1 MLAVRLGE
9 LAGVEPRELA
19 DAYYVA
25 LLHSFGCT
33 SDGPEQTELYGD
45 DIEPRAAFALVDAG
59 DLPQVA
65 DFLTTMVGRGRPPE
79 VREAMVADALANA
92 FELAQATFALHC
104 EVAQR
109 FASWLGFSP
118 GILAALAFVFERWD
132 GHGLPSGAAGEEIPL
147 AARLLHVA
155 RDISVFLSA
164 VDADE
169 ARAVVERRAG
179 GAYDPRLAALALDHF
194 DELLAGLDEAL
205 IWEQAIAS
213 EPPPQRWMSGDE
225 IDAAFGVVAAFTGL
239 KSRWLRGHAENV
251 AELAEAAAWR
261 LDLEGDEVA
270 RIRRAALALDL
281 GRVGV
286 SGAIWEKPG
295 PFGLGDWE
303 RVRLHP
309 YFTERAFAHAQ
320 ALAAV
325 GALAGAHHERLDGSG
340 YHRKAQAPGLE
351 RGARIL
357 AAADC
362 YQAMRG
368 RRPHR
373 PALDGPDAQ
382 AELLR
387 EAHEGR
393 LDPDAVDAVL
403 AAAGH
408 HVPPRPREL
417 PGGPHEPRARGP
429 PRARGGAVQPGDR
442 RDARHL
448 GQDGRPSRAAHL
460 REGRGAQP
468 RRRDR
473 LGLRAL
479 PRAHRVG
486 LATVEDLADAGRRGR
501 PARSRRP
508 GRRRCRPPSSGV
520 RRPAR
525 RRRRRPRPRRCRR
538 GCRGRCRRRPT
549 GRASRRGSRLS
560 SLSASS
566 TRRSTARL
574 VFATSSAATAGSSTR
589 WSTKSLISAR
599 RRVSVPISRP
609 TSSYSSSSSSPE
621 MVCSWLANSWVC
633 ARSVSVTLSRALSWL
648 CIASS
653 SVRSRRVVTVPAG
666 RPSWTTRLLLST
678 STRPATT
685 ATASRTSSPPSSSSS
700 TRSGRSRSASSRP
713 WLSAGSS
720 SRPRALSLSRVTVPA
735 SLTAMT
741 PSRSEVSSA
750 SRWSA
755 RSAISA
761 GSSPRV
767 RRLISR
773 ASSQAP
779 ASPSAS
785 PTSEEG
791 QQVGQGLAQPLGQ
804 RRVALGD
811 DHDADLRRRRRR
823 PSRRRRRRS
832 GPGRRSPDHPG
843 RRGRRS
849 TRAGS
854 RDARSEVD
862 LVADPGG
869 VGGHHDPAGRGR
881 SGRPRRRRRR
891 PGAAGRRRR
900 ARALAGVGRCRPAR
914 RRVLARFS
922 ALARSRA
929 PRASRK
935 SASLCRK
942 DTTLVTATTSRS
954 STTWRARNW
963 PARVRGRGVRAE

>member
-1 MLAVRLGE
+1 MTSDGTLTRPAREAPVRAAEVVGAVSLATDLGTGQPLEHTLRTAMLAVRLGE
-9 LAGVEPRELA
+9 LAGAAPRELA

-373 PALDGPDAQ
+373 PALDGPDAE

-417 PGGPHEPRARGP
+417 PGGLTNRELEVLRALVAGQSNQEIGETLGIS
-429 PRARGGAVQPGDR
+429 AKTAGHHVQHIYEKAGVR
-442 RDARHL
+442 
-448 GQDGRPSRAAHL
+448 SRAA
-460 REGRGAQP
+460 
-468 RRRDR
+468 
-473 LGLRAL
+473 
-479 PRAHRVG
+479 
-486 LATVEDLADAGRRGR
+486 ATVWAFEH
-501 PARSRRP
+501 
-508 GRRRCRPPSSGV
+508 
-520 RRPAR
+520 
-525 RRRRRPRPRRCRR
+525 
-538 GCRGRCRRRPT
+538 
-549 GRASRRGSRLS
+549 
-560 SLSASS
+560 SLVH
-566 TRRSTARL
+566 TA
-574 VFATSSAATAGSSTR
+574 
-589 WSTKSLISAR
+589 
-599 RRVSVPISRP
+599 
-609 TSSYSSSSSSPE
+609 
-621 MVCSWLANSWVC
+621 
-633 ARSVSVTLSRALSWL
+633 
-648 CIASS
+648 
-653 SVRSRRVVTVPAG
+653 
-666 RPSWTTRLLLST
+666 
-678 STRPATT
+678 
-685 ATASRTSSPPSSSSS
+685 
-700 TRSGRSRSASSRP
+700 
-713 WLSAGSS
+713 
-720 SRPRALSLSRVTVPA
+720 
-735 SLTAMT
+735 
-741 PSRSEVSSA
+741 
-750 SRWSA
+750 
-755 RSAISA
+755 
-761 GSSPRV
+761 
-767 RRLISR
+767 
-773 ASSQAP
+773 
-779 ASPSAS
+779 
-785 PTSEEG
+785 
-791 QQVGQGLAQPLGQ
+791 
-804 RRVALGD
+804 
-811 DHDADLRRRRRR
+811 
-823 PSRRRRRRS
+823 
-832 GPGRRSPDHPG
+832 
-843 RRGRRS
+843 
-849 TRAGS
+849 
-854 RDARSEVD
+854 
-862 LVADPGG
+862 
-869 VGGHHDPAGRGR
+869 
-881 SGRPRRRRRR
+881 
-891 PGAAGRRRR
+891 
-900 ARALAGVGRCRPAR
+900 
-914 RRVLARFS
+914 
-922 ALARSRA
+922 
-929 PRASRK
+929 
-935 SASLCRK
+935 
-942 DTTLVTATTSRS
+942 
-954 STTWRARNW
+954 
-963 PARVRGRGVRAE
+963 